1 MQNILLVHGFMLT
14 PHVWDDI
21 ADDLAG
27 LGQLHFADLTHD
39 DTIDAMAE
47 RVLSQAPE
55 TFYLFGFSMG
65 GFVAQAIIDKAP
77 ERVLGLVLLNTSAKP
92 VSEQERAIL
101 DAQIA
106 MAEKIAFKGL
116 TSRALM
122 SAVHPDRRQDKAL
135 LDRLQ
140 AMAITN
146 GKEVFL
152 RQLAALRSGCNTD
165 LTRITCPVMIV
176 ASDADQLKTV
186 ADAQSMA
193 ERITQAEVIVIRGS
207 GHMTPIEAAT
217 ELTEHIRTW
226 MQQHAS

>member
-21 ADDLAG
+21 TDDLSA
-27 LGQLHFADLTHD
+27 LGNLYFADLTHD

-106 MAEKIAFKGL
+106 MAEKTAFKGL

-140 AMAITN
+140 AMALAN
-146 GKEVFL
+146 GKAVFL
-152 RQLAALRSGCNTD
+152 QQLAALRSGCNTD

-176 ASDADQLKTV
+176 ASDTDQLKTV

-193 ERITQAEVIVIRGS
+193 DRIPQAELVIIHDS
-207 GHMTPIEAAT
+207 GHMTQIEAAT
-217 ELTEHIRTW
+217 ELVEHITTW